1 MPQSAAPPGSVLTL
15 PQFWEF
21 EAPESWRA
29 IDFISDLHLQASH
42 PLTFAA
48 FAAHLRETTADAIFI
63 LGDLFEAWVG
73 DDARHGGF
81 EATVVEVLQETAARR
96 SLAFMAGNRDFLV
109 GTELLRACGMLALPD
124 PTVLRAFGERVLLTH
139 GDALCLEDAAYQ
151 RFRAE
156 VRSETW
162 RHAFLAQ
169 PLAAR
174 RALAA
179 RMREA
184 SLQHQRE
191 QQRPET
197 WADLDVGATVQWMHE
212 AGTPL
217 LVHGHTHRPGHQ
229 SLAPGYQREVL
240 TDWELDDG
248 DAAPRAGVLR
258 LSARGLQRLA
268 PASAAVAAGR
278 A

>member
-1 MPQSAAPPGSVLTL
+1 MPQSAAPPGSVLPL

-21 EAPESWRA
+21 EAPDEWRA

-42 PLTFAA
+42 PRTFAA
-48 FAAHLRETTADAIFI
+48 FATHLRETKADAVFI

-73 DDARHGGF
+73 DDARHSGF
-81 EATVVEVLQETAARR
+81 EAEVTEVLQDAAARR

-109 GTELLRACGMLALPD
+109 GADLLRACGIMALSD

-139 GDALCLEDAAYQ
+139 GDALCLEDIDYQ

-156 VRSETW
+156 VRTEAW
-162 RHAFLAQ
+162 RSAFLARS
-169 PLAAR
+169 LAAR

-179 RMREA
+179 QMREA
-184 SLQHQRE
+184 SMQHQSA
-191 QQRPET
+191 QRPET
-197 WADLDVGATVQWMHE
+197 WADLDTGTTVQWMHE

-217 LVHGHTHRPGHQ
+217 MVHGHTHRPGSQ
-229 SLAPGYQREVL
+229 QLAPGYQREVL
-240 TDWELDDG
+240 TDWELDGDG
-248 DAAPRAGVLR
+248 PPRAGVLR

-268 PASAAVAAGR
+268 PAGPALADRV
-278 A
+278 